1 MFFAP
6 ASLRRIIGI
15 VVVSLAAPSA
25 RAELTR
31 VEVKTRADMGASG
44 YEKIVGT
51 AYFAVDPNDTRNA
64 VIVDLDKAPRNANGR
79 VEFSAD
85 LYILRPKDAA
95 RGNNAVLV
103 DVLNRGGK
111 PALTGFNRASGNN
124 DPASDADLGDLFLQR
139 RGFIVAWIGW
149 EFDVSRPDGM
159 KIHVPVA
166 TDHGKPIVGVVR
178 GAATASSKANELAF
192 GDLAAY
198 TPVDPAG
205 ADAQLTD
212 RATLLAKPAAIART
226 RWRLNG
232 HSVTLD
238 GGFEPGH
245 TYELSFR
252 AQNPPIG
259 GLGFAAFRD
268 FGTWLKHD
276 PSSLAPARYAYAF
289 GSSQSGRFLRDY
301 LYEGFNTD
309 EKDRQVYDGV
319 MSHIAGAARIN
330 LNERWSTP
338 TTLGVYEATSFPFA
352 DAAQK
357 DPISGVEDGQL
368 ANARSRAHQPKV
380 FYTNTPVE
388 YWGTGRVA
396 ALVHTTADGA
406 KDMTPPDNV
415 RVYFLA
421 GTQHAP
427 SRFPARIDAGQQHD
441 NPVNYWWS
449 MRALLIAMH
458 RWVSTGA
465 PPPPS
470 AYPTFADRSLVK
482 AASIA
487 FPAIPGVQSP
497 KTVSAGPRVAN
508 PLIPGGAAAGAPLP
522 LLVPQVDGDGNEI
535 AGIRLPDVA
544 VPLAT
549 YTGWNF
555 RNAAI
560 GATTD
565 LVSLLGSSVPFAP
578 TRAAREAAHDPRRSI
593 EERYASRDEYLEKIR
608 DAADALVAKGF
619 LLIDDVPPIVQRAAD
634 TWDLLTAAPPGRTP

>member
-1 MFFAP
+1 MT
-6 ASLRRIIGI
+6 RRIIGI
-15 VVVSLAAPSA
+15 VIACLAIAAAA

-31 VEVKTRADMGASG
+31 VEVKTRADMGESG

-51 AYFAVDPNDTRNA
+51 AYFAVDPHDARNA
-64 VIVDLDKAPRNANGR
+64 VIVDVDKAPKNAGGL

-85 LYILRPKDAA
+85 FYILRPKDPA

-124 DPASDADLGDLFLQR
+124 DPASDADLGDLFLQK
-139 RGFIVAWIGW
+139 RGFIVAWVGW
-149 EFDVSRPDGM
+149 EFDVTRSDGM
-159 KIHVPVA
+159 KIHVPLA
-166 TDHGKPIVGVVR
+166 TENGKPIVGVVR
-178 GAATASSKANELAF
+178 GAATASSKTNELVI
-192 GDLAAY
+192 GDLAVY
-198 TPVDPAG
+198 TPIDPNA
-205 ADAQLTD
+205 ADSQLTD
-212 RATLLAKPAAIART
+212 RATVLAKPVAIPRAK
-226 RWRLNG
+226 WHLNG
-232 HSVTLD
+232 RAVILD

-252 AQNPPIG
+252 AQNPPVA
-259 GLGFAAFRD
+259 GLGLAAFRD

-276 PSSLAPARYAYAF
+276 PSALAPAKYAYAF

-301 LYEGFNTD
+301 LYQGFNTD

-319 MSHIAGAARIN
+319 LSHIAGAARIA

-357 DPISGVEDGQL
+357 DPVSGVEDGLL
-368 ANARSRAHQPKV
+368 ANARSRTHQPMV

-396 ALVHTTADGA
+396 ALVHMTADGA
-406 KDMTPPDNV
+406 RDVTPPDNV
-415 RVYFLA
+415 RVYFFA

-427 SRFPARIDAGQQHD
+427 GRFPTRVDAGQQRD

-449 MRALLIAMH
+449 MRALLLAMH
-458 RWVSTGA
+458 RWVSTGT
-465 PPPPS
+465 PPPPNV
-470 AYPTFADRSLVK
+470 YPTLADRTLVK
-482 AASIA
+482 AAAIA
-487 FPAIPGVQSP
+487 FPSIPGVQSP
-497 KTVSAGPRVAN
+497 KTLTGGTRVAN
-508 PLIPGGAAAGAPLP
+508 PLVAGGAGAGTPLP
-522 LLVPQVDGDGNEI
+522 LMVPQVDQDGNEL
-535 AGIRLPDVA
+535 AGIRLPDVS

-555 RNAAI
+555 RNAAN
-560 GATTD
+560 GATSD
-565 LVSLLGSSVPFAP
+565 LVSLLGSSIPFPA
-578 TRAAREAAHDPRRSI
+578 TRAIRDASHDPRRSI
-593 EERYASRDEYLEKIR
+593 EERYPSRDEYLTKVR
-608 DAADALVAKGF
+608 DAADALVAKGY

-634 TWDLLTAAPPGRTP
+634 EWDAYTAPQAGRTPHQP